1 MIRSMTGFGTAE
13 TRLDDDRVL
22 RVEIRTVNHRHL
34 SVSARLPRGWEHL
47 EPATIAT
54 LRERLARGRV
64 SLSVS
69 CETADREDPGV
80 PDLDMERVRR
90 HVEALRKAGEELAVQ
105 GPLDLAALAALPGVW
120 RREKPHDNPPDEDG
134 LLVCVAAALDEVV
147 TMREG
152 EGSRLEEEIR
162 AALAAI
168 VARLE
173 AVEMRA
179 PERLVRE
186 RDRLRERVSAL
197 AGAVEVDEDRLARE
211 IAYLAEKWDIA
222 EEIVRLRSHVAFFL
236 EQLGDAGTPSE
247 RSAASGGVE
256 SSRPATVPAPVGKR
270 LGFVVQE
277 MNREANTLGS
287 KANDAGISESAVAVK
302 EELERIRE
310 QLENVE

>member
-13 TRLDDDRVL
+13 TRLDDGRVL

-47 EPATIAT
+47 EPVAIAK

-90 HVEALRKAGEELAVQ
+90 HVEALRRAGEELAVQ

-120 RREKPHDNPPDEDG
+120 RREEPQDNPPDEVG
-134 LLVCVAAALDEVV
+134 LLVCLTAALDEVV
-147 TMREG
+147 TMRET
-152 EGSRLEEEIR
+152 EGARLEEEVR
-162 AALAAI
+162 VALAAI
-168 VARLE
+168 VSRLE
-173 AVEMRA
+173 AVETRA
-179 PERLVRE
+179 PARLVRE
-186 RDRLRERVSAL
+186 RDRLRERVGSL

-236 EQLGDAGTPSE
+236 EQLGDVGTAPE
-247 RSAASGGVE
+247 RSAASGGLE
-256 SSRPATVPAPVGKR
+256 SAGLAMTPSPVGKR

-287 KANDAGISESAVAVK
+287 KANDAGISESAVAIK

>member
-13 TRLDDDRVL
+13 TGLSDGRVL

-47 EPATIAT
+47 EPATIAK
-54 LRERLARGRV
+54 LREGLARGRA

-90 HVEALRKAGEELAVQ
+90 HVEALRRAGEEFAVR

-120 RREKPHDNPPDEDG
+120 RRERPQDNPPDEDG
-134 LLVCVAAALDEVV
+134 LLVCLATALDEVV

-152 EGSRLEEEIR
+152 EGARLEEEIR

-173 AVEMRA
+173 AVETRA
-179 PERLVRE
+179 PARLVRE
-186 RDRLRERVSAL
+186 RDRLRESVGAL

-236 EQLGDAGTPSE
+236 EQLGDAGTSPG

-256 SSRPATVPAPVGKR
+256 SARPAMVPAPVGKR

-287 KANDAGISESAVAVK
+287 KANDAGISESAVAIK
-302 EELERIRE
+302 EALERIRE